1 MPEEFPL
8 DEDGRAVEV
17 HRRITL
23 RTPGLAGRATVHE
36 AAGSGTRAAEQT
48 TEALVAALAL
58 NDIEEDLTI
67 EIREPRERTESSGTR
82 AAGGPDDIVMQVAD
96 PGNGWCQVVLYA
108 SEDGALTWHFP
119 EVTPGLL
126 TYRIPRAVMPT
137 AEAPGA
143 HRGLTGAIGTKLLKV
158 LVFRLVREG
167 AGWVG
172 ARFAE
177 FVENRRHPHR
187 LRSVGSDDYRVPG
200 AELSAEAL
208 AHMEMGRT
216 LLLLHGTISST
227 HGAFGALPVETMRE
241 LHAAYE
247 GRIIAFDHPT
257 VSKTPVDNIA
267 WLTDHLRARDARLD
281 VDIVC
286 HSRGG
291 LVGRVLT
298 ERPDL
303 AAAADTLSV
312 GKIVL
317 VGTPNAGTALADVGK
332 HEQLLDRF
340 TSLLQLVPD
349 NGVTD
354 ALDIVLALVKQI
366 AAGVAEGLDG
376 LMSMNPA
383 QPFLTEQLTGR
394 HPTGARYFTVGANY
408 EPPAGSS
415 LLRIA
420 GDGGVDLVF
429 GRADNDLIVPTAG
442 ALALDGTHPLPVTDH
457 LAVDATAAVDHFG
470 YFDHPALTESLVR
483 WLRTG

>member
-1 MPEEFPL
+1 MPEEFLL
-8 DEDGRAVEV
+8 DEDGRAVQV
-17 HRRITL
+17 HRRVTL
-23 RTPGLAGRATVHE
+23 RTPGLTGRATVHE
-36 AAGSGTRAAEQT
+36 AAGSGTRGAEQT
-48 TEALVAALAL
+48 TDALVTALAL
-58 NDIEEDLTI
+58 NEIEEDLTV
-67 EIREPRERTESSGTR
+67 EILDPRERTDAVGTR
-82 AAGGPDDIVMQVAD
+82 AAGGPDDIVMEVDD
-96 PGNGWCQVVLYA
+96 PGPGWRQVVLYA
-108 SEDGALTWHFP
+108 SEDGAITWHFP
-119 EVTPGLL
+119 QAAPGVL
-126 TYRIPRAVMPT
+126 TYRIPRPVVGPT
-137 AEAPGA
+137 EAPGA
-143 HRGLTGAIGTKLLKV
+143 HRGLTGAIGTKILKV
-158 LVFRLVREG
+158 LVFPLVREG

-187 LRSVGSDDYRVPG
+187 LRAAGPDDYRAP
-200 AELSAEAL
+200 APELSAEAL
-208 AHMEMGRT
+208 AQMGTGRA
-216 LLLLHGTISST
+216 LLLLHGTFSST
-227 HGAFGALPVETMRE
+227 HGAFGELPVATMRE

-247 GRIIAFDHPT
+247 GRVLAFDHPT
-257 VSKTPVDNIA
+257 VSRTPVDNIG
-267 WLTDHLRARDARLD
+267 WLAEYLRQRGTRLD

-303 AAAADTLSV
+303 AEVADTLTV
-312 GKIVL
+312 GRAVL
-317 VGTPNAGTALADVGK
+317 VGTPNAGTALADVGR
-332 HEQLLDRF
+332 HEQLLNRF

-376 LMSMNPA
+376 LMAMNPSA
-383 QPFLTEQLTGR
+383 QFLTEQLTGR
-394 HPTGARYFTVGANY
+394 HPTTARYFTAGANY

-429 GRADNDLIVPTAG
+429 GRADNDLVVPTAG
-442 ALALDGTHPLPVTDH
+442 ALALDGTHPLPVADH
-457 LAVDATAAVDHFG
+457 LAVDASAAVDHFG
-470 YFDHPALTESLVR
+470 YFDHPALNDSLVR

>member
-1 MPEEFPL
+1 MPEEFLL

-36 AAGSGTRAAEQT
+36 ASSTGTRAAEQT
-48 TEALVAALAL
+48 TDSLLTALTL
-58 NDIEEDLTI
+58 NDIEEDLTV
-67 EIREPRERTESSGTR
+67 EILEPRERTESSGTR
-82 AAGGPDDIVMQVAD
+82 AAGGPDDIVMQVED
-96 PGNGWCQVVLYA
+96 PGAGWRQVVLYV
-108 SEDGALTWHFP
+108 SEDGAVTWHFP
-119 EVTPGLL
+119 DAAPGLL
-126 TYRIPRAVMPT
+126 TYRIPRTVVPA

-143 HRGLTGAIGTKLLKV
+143 HRGLTGAIGTKILKV

-187 LRSVGSDDYRVPG
+187 LRAVGPDNYRASG
-200 AELSAEAL
+200 AELSNDAL
-208 AHMEMGRT
+208 GQMGTGRA
-216 LLLLHGTISST
+216 LLLLHGTFSSA
-227 HGAFGALPVETMRE
+227 HGAFGELPMETMRE

-247 GRIIAFDHPT
+247 GRVVAFDHPT
-257 VSKTPVDNIA
+257 VSRTPVDNIR
-267 WLTDHLRARDARLD
+267 WLIDHLRERGTRLD
-281 VDIVC
+281 VDVVC

-303 AAAADTLSV
+303 ADVTDTLSV

-317 VGTPNAGTALADVGK
+317 VGTPNAGTALADVGR
-332 HEQLLDRF
+332 HEQLLNRF

-354 ALDIVLALVKQI
+354 ALDIVLALVKQV

-376 LMSMNPA
+376 LMAMNPSA
-383 QPFLTEQLTGR
+383 SFLTEDLTGR
-394 HPTGARYFTVGANY
+394 HPTSARYFTAGANY

-429 GRADNDLIVPTAG
+429 GRADNDLVVPTAG

-457 LAVDATAAVDHFG
+457 LAVDATSAVDHFG

-483 WLRTG
+483 WLRTE

>member
-1 MPEEFPL
+1 MPEEFLL

-36 AAGSGTRAAEQT
+36 ASSTGTRAAEQT
-48 TEALVAALAL
+48 TDALLTALTL
-58 NDIEEDLTI
+58 NDLEEDLTV
-67 EIREPRERTESSGTR
+67 EILEPRERTESSGTR
-82 AAGGPDDIVMQVAD
+82 AAGGPDDIVMQVED
-96 PGNGWCQVVLYA
+96 PGAGWRQVVLYV
-108 SEDGALTWHFP
+108 SEDGAVTWHFP
-119 EVTPGLL
+119 QAAPGLL
-126 TYRIPRAVMPT
+126 TYRIPRTVVPA
-137 AEAPGA
+137 AEVPGV
-143 HRGLTGAIGTKLLKV
+143 HRGLTGAIGTKILKV

-187 LRSVGSDDYRVPG
+187 LRAVGPDDYRTPG
-200 AELSAEAL
+200 AELSNDAL
-208 AHMEMGRT
+208 ARMGTGRA
-216 LLLLHGTISST
+216 LLLLHGTFSST
-227 HGAFGALPVETMRE
+227 HGAFGELPAATMRE

-247 GRIIAFDHPT
+247 GRVVAFDHPT
-257 VSKTPVDNIA
+257 VSRTPVDNIR
-267 WLTDHLRARDARLD
+267 WLSDHLRERGARLD
-281 VDIVC
+281 VDVVC

-303 AAAADTLSV
+303 VDAADALSV

-317 VGTPNAGTALADVGK
+317 VGTPNAGTALADVAR
-332 HEQLLDRF
+332 HEQLLNRF

-354 ALDIVLALVKQI
+354 ALDIVLALVKQV

-376 LMSMNPA
+376 LMAMNPSA
-383 QPFLTEQLTGR
+383 SFLTEQLTGR
-394 HPTGARYFTVGANY
+394 HPTRARYFTAGANY

-429 GRADNDLIVPTAG
+429 GRADNDLVVPTAG
-442 ALALDGTHPLPVTDH
+442 ALALEGTHPLPITDH

-470 YFDHPALTESLVR
+470 YFDHPALTASLMR
-483 WLRTG
+483 WLRTA